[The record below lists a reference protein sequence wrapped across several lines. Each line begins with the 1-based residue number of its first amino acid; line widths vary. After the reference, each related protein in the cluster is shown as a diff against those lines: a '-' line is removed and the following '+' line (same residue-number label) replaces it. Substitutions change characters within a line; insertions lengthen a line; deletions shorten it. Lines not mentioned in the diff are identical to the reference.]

1 MGYRSEVAVAIYG
14 DSTEITKLRNEYDRL
29 YSELLPMEQHDVNWL
44 VSNAECGW
52 EDDSFTL
59 HADGIKWYPDY
70 SYVKFV
76 TKIVGIARDLNLN
89 VEFVEIG
96 EDQDDITTEYTGDD
110 LEWRLSVNR
119 SISFN

>member
-29 YSELLPMEQHDVNWL
+29 YSELPPVEQHDVNWL
-44 VSNAECGW
+44 VSGAECGW

-59 HADGIKWYPDY
+59 HAEDIKWYPDY
-70 SYVKFV
+70 SFVKFV
-76 TKIVGIARDLNLN
+76 TKIICIAQDLDLN
-89 VEFVEIG
+89 VEFVELG
-96 EDQDDITTEYTGDD
+96 EDENDITTEYTGPD
-110 LEWRLSVNR
+110 LEWKLGINR